1 MDIKFPE
8 QQNPFPKTMAA
19 AVAAAAVA
27 LAIGLFLGYCL
38 GSLFGTNQELLNTT
52 NYTDSMAAARTVF
65 IDPDQMDSYVHTA
78 QVFKDMEGLKV
89 YTARNLE
96 TTMVR
101 YQGKLQ
107 RAEELFD
114 ENVIKSLREL
124 MNTQE
129 ALYGVT
135 DSVGDPMEDIRV
147 YNIAVMDGVV
157 YYYLYYDEAG
167 FVGIAFDEDGSVLS
181 TQGDTALP
189 LTKTSEGTD
198 GHYQW
203 FITYYFEE

>member
-8 QQNPFPKTMAA
+8 QRNPFPKTMAA

-27 LAIGLFLGYCL
+27 LVIGLFLGYCL
-38 GSLFGTNQELLNTT
+38 GSLFGTNQELINTT

-65 IDPDQMDSYVHTA
+65 IDPDQMDSYVRTA
-78 QVFKDMEGLKV
+78 QAFKDMEGLKV
-89 YTARNLE
+89 YSARNLE
-96 TTMVR
+96 TTMAQ
-101 YQGKLQ
+101 YQGKFQ
-107 RAEELFD
+107 KAEELFD
-114 ENVIKSLREL
+114 EEILKSLREL

-135 DSVGDPMEDIRV
+135 DSMGDPMENIRV
-147 YNIAVMDGVV
+147 YNIAVQDGVV

-167 FVGIAFDEDGSVLS
+167 FVGIAFDEDGAVLS
-181 TQGDTALP
+181 SQGDTALP
-189 LTKTSEGTD
+189 LTKTSEGED